1 MVRWMVEHAFSKLL
15 SHLTKL
21 DAFFQ
26 QENDRVE
33 EDIATVANDSSN
45 EYDETD
51 EAVTPEQSSPI
62 PA

>member
-51 EAVTPEQSSPI
+51 EAVTPEQNSPI